1 MPVPPVVPDNC
12 AVMTVPAVTSPPPVP
27 VMTWPTAIVPDPTAV
42 TVIVV
47 VLMDAVNDVVAVDT
61 EVPCTIFAVG
71 VNDVPF
77 VENGTWPTAVAVRAV
92 ATDEP
97 ATVIDPAVIVV
108 LATV

>member
-1 MPVPPVVPDNC
+1 
-12 AVMTVPAVTSPPPVP
+12 MTVPAVTPVP
-27 VMTWPTAIVPDPTAV
+27 VMTWPTAIVPEPTAV

-61 EVPCTIFAVG
+61 AVPCTILAVG
-71 VNDVPF
+71 VNVVPL
-77 VENGTWPTAVAVRAV
+77 VENGTWPIAVAVRAV